1 MSRRKDGTHTGNTFI
16 AFRLNQEVIAA
27 LKHLN
32 GESISEKA
40 KALIIE
46 ALKEKGLLK
55 TDCNT

>member
-1 MSRRKDGTHTGNTFI
+1 MSKRKDGTHTGNTLI
-16 AFRLNQEVIAA
+16 AFRLNQEVIYA

-46 ALKEKGLLK
+46 TLKEKGLLK

>member
-1 MSRRKDGTHTGNTFI
+1 MSKRKDGTHTGNTLI
-16 AFRLNQEVIAA
+16 AFRLNQEVIDA

-46 ALKEKGLLK
+46 TLKEKGLLK